1 MQTRS
6 EKWRRYRE
14 QIKKLPEEKFP
25 DHSKGAVRI
34 QTPGDE
40 AVIMDSR
47 SISSSRLGIKRN
59 NTPYGKYLERKKRLM
74 IIKFAILGVLIVA
87 FIIAYFVFVKGA

>member
-6 EKWRRYRE
+6 QKWKRYRE
-14 QIKKLPEEKFP
+14 QIKNLPDEKFP

-34 QTPGDE
+34 QSPGDE

-59 NTPYGKYLERKKRLM
+59 NTPYGKYLERKKNLM
-74 IIKFAILGVLIVA
+74 IVKFAILGAAIIIFV
-87 FIIAYFVFVKGA
+87 IAYFVFVKGA